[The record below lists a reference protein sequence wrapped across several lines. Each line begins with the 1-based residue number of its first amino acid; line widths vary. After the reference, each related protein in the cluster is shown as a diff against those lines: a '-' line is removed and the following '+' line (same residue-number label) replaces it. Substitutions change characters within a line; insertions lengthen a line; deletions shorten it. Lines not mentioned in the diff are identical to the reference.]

1 MTTLTPQK
9 RILNID
15 QEDFTE
21 GIASYLPH
29 HYLQHQRS
37 QKHLAKQASLVACLQ
52 TAKQLFAESDQI
64 KRLQDEIAK
73 LQQQLQQKEL
83 VHTH

>member
-1 MTTLTPQK
+1 MPHVTPPPSPLPPAPKKPRPGQK
-9 RILNID
+9 
-15 QEDFTE
+15 
-21 GIASYLPH
+21 Y
-29 HYLQHQRS
+29 
-37 QKHLAKQASLVACLQ
+37 LAKQASLAACQQ

-64 KRLQDEIAK
+64 KRLQDEISK